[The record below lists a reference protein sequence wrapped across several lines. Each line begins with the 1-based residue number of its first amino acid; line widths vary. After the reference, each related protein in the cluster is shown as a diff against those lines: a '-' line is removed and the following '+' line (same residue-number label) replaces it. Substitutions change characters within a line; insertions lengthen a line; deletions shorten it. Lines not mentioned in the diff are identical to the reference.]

1 MKKSVISSRAC
12 VAEFIGTFLL
22 TTGVGVTIGIPGSG
36 IPTAIMA
43 GLILGTMV
51 YTIGAISGAHI
62 NPAVTVALLS
72 VGKIKVPAAASYI
85 LSQLLGGGLALLLQ
99 MYHFPFTLDQTV
111 ENVALTA
118 SGEMLGAFILV
129 WGICSVVYGKV
140 QDGASGLTIGSS
152 LTIGAII
159 ASIGSYGVLN
169 PAVAL
174 GLGIFNPVYLVAPF
188 VGGILAAQMYRWTSN
203 SK

>member
-1 MKKSVISSRAC
+1 MKKSVISSRAY

-22 TTGVGVTIGIPGSG
+22 ATGVGVTIGIPGSG

-85 LSQLLGGGLALLLQ
+85 LSQLLGGGLALVLQ

-140 QDGASGLTIGSS
+140 QDAASGLTIGSS

>member
-12 VAEFIGTFLL
+12 VAECIGTFLL

-85 LSQLLGGGLALLLQ
+85 LSQLLGGGLALVLQ

-140 QDGASGLTIGSS
+140 QDAASGLTIGSS

-188 VGGILAAQMYRWTSN
+188 VGGILAAQIYRWTSN